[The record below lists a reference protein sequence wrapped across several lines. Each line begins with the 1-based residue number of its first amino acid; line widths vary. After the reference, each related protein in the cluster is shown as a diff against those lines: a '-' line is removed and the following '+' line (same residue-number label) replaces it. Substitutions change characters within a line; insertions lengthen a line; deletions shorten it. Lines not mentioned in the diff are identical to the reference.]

1 MCEDAVMAPRVVF
14 FPGATGAGDFWLPV
28 ADRIPDNWQTRLLSW
43 PGAGFEPHDPSV
55 AGYDDLVVRAAAAV
69 PESSDV
75 VAQSMGGVVAVGL
88 ALTHPRKIRRLVLV
102 ATSGG
107 LDTNPFGAEDWR
119 EDYASEF
126 PDAAPWVTEQHV
138 DHSRELGKIS
148 VPTCL
153 IWGDADPISPVA
165 VGRAV
170 DAALQ
175 HSTLHVIAGGT
186 HTMARE
192 RPDEI
197 AALIVE
203 HLS

>member
-1 MCEDAVMAPRVVF
+1 MARGVVF
-14 FPGATGAGDFWLPV
+14 FPGASGAGEFWAPV
-28 ADRIPDNWQTRLLSW
+28 ADRMPDDLQTRLLSW
-43 PGAGFEPHDPSV
+43 PGAGSQPHDPSV
-55 AGYDDLVVRAAAAV
+55 VGYDDLVVRAAAAV
-69 PESSDV
+69 DEGSDV

-107 LDTNPFGAEDWR
+107 LEIDAFGAEDWR
-119 EDYASEF
+119 KEYASEF

-138 DHSRELGKIS
+138 DYGQELGRIS

-170 DAALQ
+170 AAALPR
-175 HSTLHVIAGGT
+175 STLHVVAGGT
-186 HTMARE
+186 HMMGRE

-197 AALIVE
+197 ASLIVG

>member
-1 MCEDAVMAPRVVF
+1 MAPRVVF
-14 FPGATGAGDFWLPV
+14 FPGASGAGEFWAPV
-28 ADRIPDNWQTRLLSW
+28 ADRMPDDWQTQLLSW
-43 PGAGFEPHDPSV
+43 PGAGSQPHDPSV
-55 AGYDDLVVRAAAAV
+55 VGYDDLVVRAAAAV
-69 PESSDV
+69 DEGSDV

-88 ALTHPRKIRRLVLV
+88 ALAHPRKLRRLVLV

-107 LDTNPFGAEDWR
+107 LEIDAFGAEDWR
-119 EDYASEF
+119 KEYVSAFPEAAS
-126 PDAAPWVTEQHV
+126 WVTEQRV
-138 DHSRELGKIS
+138 DHGRELGNIS

-170 DAALQ
+170 AAALPR
-175 HSTLHVIAGGT
+175 STLHVVVGGT
-186 HTMARE
+186 HMMGRE

-197 AALIVE
+197 ASLIIG